1 MTRITGRRKTMTS
14 IDDLWLE
21 IAGHATGIGAF
32 RLMNEAHPLDLYG
45 GIDHEGRRALMLV
58 TEFPPRELPIAGI
71 IEVTLNQRNDGLF
84 AMLIR
89 LSRPEF
95 QAVFGRLCMD
105 LIDGTRDC
113 TRRSGTEALLRR
125 LNRWRKLLEAGPHEG
140 LNNMQL
146 RGLFGELWFL
156 RNVAIPRFG
165 LTVAVEAWNGP
176 LDAPQDFQLGDGLVE
191 IKTILPGAHIVSI
204 TSADQ
209 LESAT
214 NPLQLAVVVTDISK
228 GVSVP
233 EVVEDIRREIEGAQT
248 AAAEFDLRLAEAG
261 YSNRD
266 EYATLR
272 FTAQE
277 IRYYSVGP
285 GFPRIIT
292 SLLPQGISR
301 VTYDLDLLKCGAY
314 QNEYINATDRIQN

>member
-1 MTRITGRRKTMTS
+1 MTS

-21 IAGHATGIGAF
+21 IAGNPSSVGAF
-32 RLMNEAHPLDLYG
+32 RLMDEAHPLDIYG

-58 TEFPPRELPIAGI
+58 TEFPPRELPAAGI

-84 AMLIR
+84 AMLVR

-95 QAVFGRLCMD
+95 QAVFGRLCTD
-105 LIDGTRDC
+105 LIDGTRDS
-113 TRRSGTEALLRR
+113 TRQNGTEALLKR
-125 LNRWRKLLEAGPHEG
+125 LNRWRKLLESGPRHG
-140 LNNMQL
+140 LSNLEL

-156 RNVAIPRFG
+156 KSVAIPRFG
-165 LTVAVEAWNGP
+165 ISVAVKAWNGP
-176 LDAPQDFQLGDGLVE
+176 LDAPQDFQLGNGLVE
-191 IKTILPGAHIVSI
+191 VKTILPGAHLISI
-204 TSADQ
+204 ASAGQ
-209 LESAT
+209 LENAS

-233 EVVEDIRREIEGAQT
+233 EVVEDIRREIEDAPT

-261 YSNRD
+261 YANRD
-266 EYATLR
+266 EYATQR

-277 IRYYSVGP
+277 IRYYPVGLD
-285 GFPRIIT
+285 FPRIIT

-301 VTYDLDLLKCGAY
+301 VTYDLDLLKCGTY
-314 QNEYINATDRIQN
+314 RSEYIDGTN

>member
-1 MTRITGRRKTMTS
+1 MMIS

-21 IAGHATGIGAF
+21 IAGHPSGVGAF
-32 RLMNEAHPLDLYG
+32 RLMDEAHPLDLYG

-58 TEFPPRELPIAGI
+58 TAFQPRELPSAGV

-84 AMLIR
+84 AVLVR

-95 QAVFGRLCMD
+95 QAIFGRLCMD

-113 TRRSGTEALLRR
+113 TRQNGTEALLKR
-125 LNRWRKLLEAGPHEG
+125 LNRWRKLLEAGPHQG
-140 LNNMQL
+140 LSNLEL

-156 RNVAIPRFG
+156 KSVAIPRCG
-165 LTVAVEAWNGP
+165 HTVAVEAWNGP

-191 IKTILPGAHIVSI
+191 VKTILPGAHIISI
-204 TSADQ
+204 ASADQ
-209 LESAT
+209 LEDAS
-214 NPLQLAVVVTDISK
+214 NRLQLAVVVTDVSK

-233 EVVEDIRREIEGAQT
+233 EVVEEIRREIEVSPT

-261 YSNRD
+261 YTDRD

-277 IRYYSVGP
+277 IRYYPVGAN
-285 GFPRIIT
+285 FPRITT
-292 SLLPQGISR
+292 SLLPQGVSR
-301 VTYDLDLLKCGAY
+301 VTYDLDLLRCGTFRS
-314 QNEYINATDRIQN
+314 EYIHATE